1 MYLSHSLY
9 VEFLEGRLYLLL
21 YILLLGQQY
30 VRYGEVLIVNGPNT
44 PILASLL
51 ENVDLVGCPS

>member
-1 MYLSHSLY
+1 MYLSHSLC

-21 YILLLGQQY
+21 CILLPGQQC
-30 VRYGEVLIVNGPNT
+30 VRYGEALTVNVPNI
-44 PILASLL
+44 PILDSLL

>member
-9 VEFLEGRLYLLL
+9 VEFLEGLYLLL
-21 YILLLGQQY
+21 HIPLLGQQC
-30 VRYGEVLIVNGPNT
+30 VRYSEVFTVNGSNT
-44 PILASLL
+44 PILAGPL